1 MLIEI
6 NSKTPEPRR
15 IRRAVDALE
24 AGQVIGYPTDTVYG
38 LGCDVMNKKAVDRL
52 YEIKGMERSQML
64 AFVCRDLGE
73 VARYA
78 VVHNDVYRTLRR
90 FLPGPYCFILEATRD
105 VPRIVQTSRRT
116 VGIRIPKHPVA
127 IALVTE
133 LGRPIISSTAARHG
147 ELPNPDPRDI
157 DDTFHGLGLVI
168 DAGPGGL
175 EPTTVVDLTG
185 ARPKVLREGAGDP
198 APFAG

>member
-1 MLIEI
+1 MLLEI
-6 NSKTPEPRR
+6 NPKTPEPRK

-24 AGQVIGYPTDTVYG
+24 AGNVIAYPTDTVYG
-38 LGCDVMNKKAVDRL
+38 LGCDVMNKRAVDRL

-64 AFVCRDLGE
+64 AFVCRDLSE
-73 VARYA
+73 VSRYA
-78 VVHNDVYRTLRR
+78 VVHDSVYRTLRKY
-90 FLPGPYCFILEATRD
+90 LPGPYCFILEATRD

-116 VGIRIPKHPVA
+116 VGVRIPNNPVA
-127 IALVTE
+127 QALIAE

-147 ELPNPDPRDI
+147 ELPNPDPHDI

-185 ARPKVLREGAGDP
+185 GRPKLIRAGAGDP
-198 APFAG
+198 TPFQD

>member
-1 MLIEI
+1 MLLEI
-6 NSKTPEPRR
+6 NPKTPEPRR

-38 LGCDVMNKKAVDRL
+38 LGCDVMNRKAVDRL

-64 AFVCRDLGE
+64 AFVCRDLSE

-78 VVHNDVYRTLRR
+78 VVHDDVYRTLRK

-105 VPRIVQTSRRT
+105 VPRIVQSSRRT

-127 IALVTE
+127 IALVAE

-157 DDTFHGLGLVI
+157 DDTFNGLGLVI

-185 ARPKVLREGAGDP
+185 AKPKVIREGAGDA
-198 APFAG
+198 APFVG

>member
-1 MLIEI
+1 MLLEI
-6 NSKTPEPRR
+6 NPVTPEPRK
-15 IRRAVDALE
+15 IRRAVEALE
-24 AGQVIGYPTDTVYG
+24 AGQVIGYPADTVDG

-64 AFVCRDLGE
+64 AFVCRDLSE

-78 VVHNDVYRTLRR
+78 VVHNDVYRTLRK

-175 EPTTVVDLTG
+175 QPTTVVDLTG
-185 ARPKVLREGAGDP
+185 ARPKVIREGAGDS
-198 APFAG
+198 APFEA